1 MTPFR
6 FEEDTKKQLLNNFQ
20 EMEKKTTEIFN
31 EMKGIVKNIV
41 SATSETF
48 DYNLDNNEDVEIVN
62 VTENDEIPKKPVNKT
77 PNTTNN
83 DEIVKNSEISVNNF
97 SLLESNVAGNPF
109 VFLVL
114 LIVFLLMIVGNN
126 FSKKR

>member
-1 MTPFR
+1 MAAG
-6 FEEDTKKQLLNNFQ
+6 ESAELLVDAIA
-20 EMEKKTTEIFN
+20 TG
-31 EMKGIVKNIV
+31 KGIVKNIV

-77 PNTTNN
+77 PNTTKN

-114 LIVFLLMIVGNN
+114 SIVFLLMIVGNN